1 MTRFTFEKRL
11 LKKLHGI
18 RELSQQF
25 FKDNP
30 KYDLGG
36 DGYVSMCVYKDSVNG
51 NTSPRRDDHVSVF
64 EEVNE

>member
-30 KYDLGG
+30 EYDLGEE
-36 DGYVSMCVYKDSVNG
+36 GYVSMCVYKDSVNG
-51 NTSPRRDDHVSVF
+51 NTSPHRDDHVNVF
-64 EEVNE
+64 EEVRG